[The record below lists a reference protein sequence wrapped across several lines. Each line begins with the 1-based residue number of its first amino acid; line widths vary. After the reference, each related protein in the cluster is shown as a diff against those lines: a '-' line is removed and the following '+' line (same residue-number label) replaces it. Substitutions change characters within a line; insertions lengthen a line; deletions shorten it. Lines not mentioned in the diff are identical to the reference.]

1 MSMRVAMAAVL
12 LTVGQAWS
20 ADQAWMTD
28 FDAAKK
34 AAAEQKK
41 DLLVDFSGSDW
52 CGWCKKLDAEVFSQA
67 AFTDAALKTYMLVV
81 LDFPMKP
88 ENKAKIPEA
97 QQKRNAELQK
107 EFSIRGYPSVLLMDA
122 SGKVYAKSGYRPG
135 GPEAYLTHLADLRAL
150 RDARNELFAK
160 ARQPGLAPADKARA
174 LAAAL
179 EKVPEDMV
187 GMYIGDMEEI
197 VKTDADG
204 KMGLRDQYQM
214 VLLRRQARQALE
226 AQDPKAALAV
236 FDRIVGEL
244 KPKGEALQDV
254 LFAKG
259 EAFFMTN
266 DKAALRTCLDEALA
280 AAPESKVAPRIK
292 ATRDRFFPA
301 AGEKPASK

>member
-1 MSMRVAMAAVL
+1 MNMRAAIATVL
-12 LTVGQAWS
+12 LAAGQAW
-20 ADQAWMTD
+20 AAGGVWMTD

-34 AAAEQKK
+34 VAAEQKK

-67 AFTDAALKTYMLVV
+67 AFTDTALKTYVLVV

-122 SGKVYAKSGYRPG
+122 TGKVYGKSGYRPG
-135 GPEAYLTHLADLRAL
+135 GPDAYLTHLTDLRGL

-160 ARQPGLAPADKARA
+160 ARQPGLSPADKARA

-187 GMYIGDMEEI
+187 EMYIGDMEEI

-204 KMGLRDQYQM
+204 KLGLRDRYQM
-214 VLLRRQARQALE
+214 VLLRRQARQAIE
-226 AQDPKAALAV
+226 VQDAKAALAA
-236 FDRIVGEL
+236 FDRIVNEL
-244 KPKGEALQDV
+244 KPQGEALQDV

-259 EAFFMTN
+259 EVFFMTN

-280 AAPESKVAPRIK
+280 AAPESKAAHRIK

-301 AGEKPASK
+301 AGGTPPAK